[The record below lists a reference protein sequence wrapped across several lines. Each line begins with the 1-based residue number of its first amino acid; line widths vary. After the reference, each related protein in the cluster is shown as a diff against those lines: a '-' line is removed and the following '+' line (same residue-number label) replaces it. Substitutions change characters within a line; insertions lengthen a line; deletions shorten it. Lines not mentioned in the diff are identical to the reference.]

1 MLEVNEYFDGKVKS
15 IGFEDHE
22 GPVTVGVMEAGS
34 FTFST
39 SSHELM
45 TVITGALVVLRPGDA
60 EWATFKA
67 GESFEIHA
75 DASFEVR
82 VEEPAAYTCRYG

>member
-1 MLEVNEYFDGKVKS
+1 MLKVNEYFDGKVKS
-15 IGFEDHE
+15 IGYEDSK
-22 GPVTVGVMEAGS
+22 GPITVGVMEPGDY
-34 FTFST
+34 TFST

-45 TVITGALVVLRPGDA
+45 TVVTGTLIVLRPGDA
-60 EWATFKA
+60 EWATFQA

-82 VEEPAAYTCRYG
+82 VEEPTAYICRYS